1 MDPNEALRIIRD
13 LCQYVID
20 EAYDEN
26 GEWIGD
32 NPLAGFA
39 VDLAD
44 EITVLD
50 NWIVNGGFLP
60 ADWNAK

>member
-20 EAYDEN
+20 EAYDDDGDWRGEN
-26 GEWIGD
+26 TI
-32 NPLAGFA
+32 AGFA

-44 EITVLD
+44 EISALD

-60 ADWNAK
+60 ADWVK